1 MSHARPLIL
10 VGIALG
16 IGGFTYAS
24 LHWLVT
30 RGASIPVDGISF
42 AVAAVIGCLLSAWL
56 ALQVHR
62 LKEGQPTW
70 MTAIGAARVAALAL
84 SLSHLGAIFLG
95 YFGGQLVFLV
105 INLANEALAAGL
117 WHKVLGV
124 LGALAVLATGIVIE
138 RVCTI
143 DPNDPPPKP
152 PQGTASAPA

>member
-1 MSHARPLIL
+1 MKHTRPLML
-10 VGIALG
+10 VGLTLI
-16 IGGFTYAS
+16 IGAVTYAG

-42 AVAAVIGCLLSAWL
+42 AVAAVVGCLLSAWL

-70 MTAIGAARVAALAL
+70 MTAVGAARVAALSLA
-84 SLSHLGAIFLG
+84 LSHLGAIFLG

-105 INLANEALAAGL
+105 VNLANEALAAGI
-117 WHKVLGV
+117 WNKV
-124 LGALAVLATGIVIE
+124 LGALGALIVLVTGIVIE

-143 DPNDPPPKP
+143 DPNDPSHKP